1 MLAPVERIL
10 AERAAAN
17 PVPLARVGLAA
28 AAALHLALVAVAVLG
43 PRLTGE
49 ERQPM
54 EFMPVALVPA
64 QALGTGRVPPPAPE
78 PEPAAAPVEPEPAA
92 PEPAPA
98 PEPEPVMPAPAPAE
112 PERRPEPRRE
122 PAPPAPRTP
131 RPSEPRPAEPRP
143 RPSAPADGV
152 GEVGAPDDRPGSPLG
167 SPSGTSGLGARLA
180 GVGDPSFTYG
190 YYLDRML
197 ALIERNWSRPPTG
210 DALPEVA
217 LTFRIH
223 RDGRVG
229 DVEVETSSGL
239 RAFDLA
245 GLRAVENASP
255 LPPLPAGY
263 RKDSLSV
270 RLIIR

>member
-1 MLAPVERIL
+1 MLAPVEQVL
-10 AERAAAN
+10 ADRAAAN
-17 PVPLARVGLAA
+17 PTPLARVGLAT
-28 AAALHLALVAVAVLG
+28 AAALHVALVAAAVFVPG
-43 PRLTGE
+43 LTE
-49 ERQPM
+49 DKRQPM
-54 EFMPVALVPA
+54 EFVPVALVPA
-64 QALGTGRVPPPAPE
+64 QALGTGRQPPPAPE
-78 PEPAAAPVEPEPAA
+78 PEPAAAAAEPEPEPPAAEPEPAM
-92 PEPAPA
+92 PPPTPAR
-98 PEPEPVMPAPAPAE
+98 E
-112 PERRPEPRRE
+112 PERRPEPRPD
-122 PAPPAPRTP
+122 PAPS
-131 RPSEPRPAEPRP
+131 RPSDPRPAPSSSADSGDSGDSSGEP
-143 RPSAPADGV
+143 G
-152 GEVGAPDDRPGSPLG
+152 DRPGSPLG

-197 ALIERNWSRPPTG
+197 ALIERNWRRPPTG

-217 LTFRIH
+217 ITFRIH

-229 DVEVETSSGL
+229 DVEVETSSGV

>member
-1 MLAPVERIL
+1 MPASVERVL
-10 AERAAAN
+10 AERQAAN
-17 PVPLARVGLAA
+17 PVPLARVGLT
-28 AAALHLALVAVAVLG
+28 AALALHVALVAAAVLG

-78 PEPAAAPVEPEPAA
+78 VEPAAAPDEPEPEALEPEPEPEPA
-92 PEPAPA
+92 
-98 PEPEPVMPAPAPAE
+98 MPAPTP
-112 PERRPEPRRE
+112 PERERRQG
-122 PAPPAPRTP
+122 PTP
-131 RPSEPRPAEPRP
+131 RPTEPRPAESRP
-143 RPSAPADGV
+143 APPTPSDDA
-152 GEVGAPDDRPGSPLG
+152 GEPGGRPGSPLG

-197 ALIERNWSRPPTG
+197 ALIERNWRRPPTG

-217 LTFRIH
+217 LTFRIQ

-229 DVEVETSSGL
+229 DVEIETSSGI

>member
-1 MLAPVERIL
+1 
-10 AERAAAN
+10 
-17 PVPLARVGLAA
+17 VPL
-28 AAALHLALVAVAVLG
+28 
-43 PRLTGE
+43 
-49 ERQPM
+49 
-54 EFMPVALVPA
+54 
-64 QALGTGRVPPPAPE
+64 PE
-78 PEPAAAPVEPEPAA
+78 PEPEPTMPEPT
-92 PEPAPA
+92 PR
-98 PEPEPVMPAPAPAE
+98 E

-122 PAPPAPRTP
+122 PTPPAPRP
-131 RPSEPRPAEPRP
+131 SEQRPAEPRPAEPRP

-152 GEVGAPDDRPGSPLG
+152 GKVGDPGDRPGSPAG

-190 YYLDRML
+190 YYRDRML

-229 DVEVETSSGL
+229 DVEVETSSGI

-255 LPPLPAGY
+255 LPPLPSGY

>member
-1 MLAPVERIL
+1 M
-10 AERAAAN
+10 
-17 PVPLARVGLAA
+17 
-28 AAALHLALVAVAVLG
+28 
-43 PRLTGE
+43 
-49 ERQPM
+49 
-54 EFMPVALVPA
+54 
-64 QALGTGRVPPPAPE
+64 PPPT
-78 PEPAAAPVEPEPAA
+78 PAR
-92 PEPAPA
+92 
-98 PEPEPVMPAPAPAE
+98 E
-112 PERRPEPRRE
+112 PERRPEPNPD
-122 PAPPAPRTP
+122 PAPS
-131 RPSEPRPAEPRP
+131 RPSD
-143 RPSAPADGV
+143 PADSGDSS
-152 GEVGAPDDRPGSPLG
+152 GEPGDRPGSPLG

-197 ALIERNWSRPPTG
+197 ALIERNWRRPPTG

-217 LTFRIH
+217 ITFRIH

-229 DVEVETSSGL
+229 DVEVETSSGV